1 MDARRRIG
9 ENVQMPP
16 KSAREREE
24 AKRLEKLEAMQKQ
37 IDEGSLT
44 VRKMTPEEKKLSDAR
59 PKKERPARRTR

>member
-1 MDARRRIG
+1 M
-9 ENVQMPP
+9 VVMPP

-44 VRKMTPEEKKLSDAR
+44 VRKMTPEEKKASDAR
-59 PKKERPARRTR
+59 PKKEPRPRRGR